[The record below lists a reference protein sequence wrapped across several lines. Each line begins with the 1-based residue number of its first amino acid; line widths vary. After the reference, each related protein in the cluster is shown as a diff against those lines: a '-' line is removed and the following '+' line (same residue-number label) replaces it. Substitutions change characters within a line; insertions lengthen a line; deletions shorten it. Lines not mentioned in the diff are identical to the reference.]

1 MESRPIEYFRP
12 TEPFVYVAP
21 SRAGRGRAWRRAR
34 RALARRPCGKVGIE
48 TAATTTAERQVGRR
62 KRVYELLDVA
72 AMLQSK
78 RAQVAA
84 LEAHQESRDIH
95 AAVHR
100 CLVQARNRKPAQPD
114 EIDEL
119 EIQCEQLE
127 RRLDS
132 SACDLM
138 LRRRE
143 AAAAAAMD
151 TRNVSIL
158 LGLLEDIA
166 APGGK
171 RLTAFLSACTVAE
184 LRLLHERSAT
194 LMQAAQLAMS
204 TRKEERPLTWGD
216 MEARL
221 QQPGQ

>member
-1 MESRPIEYFRP
+1 
-12 TEPFVYVAP
+12 
-21 SRAGRGRAWRRAR
+21 
-34 RALARRPCGKVGIE
+34 
-48 TAATTTAERQVGRR
+48 
-62 KRVYELLDVA
+62 
-72 AMLQSK
+72 
-78 RAQVAA
+78 
-84 LEAHQESRDIH
+84 
-95 AAVHR
+95 
-100 CLVQARNRKPAQPD
+100 
-114 EIDEL
+114 
-119 EIQCEQLE
+119 
-127 RRLDS
+127 
-132 SACDLM
+132 M

-204 TRKEERPLTWGD
+204 TRTEERPLTWGG
-216 MEARL
+216 MKARHL